1 MKQSK
6 EIRWKQRFENY
17 KRAFELLKRTVEIN
31 NHSEAEK
38 GGLIQFYEM
47 TFELAWKTLKDYLE
61 NQGII
66 AKLPRDIIKSAW
78 QNDIIDNGHL
88 WIEALEDRNL
98 TSHTY
103 NEDTATRVVKKIK
116 ENYFSLLQQLNNFL
130 LSKET

>member
-1 MKQSK
+1 MENFK

-17 KRAFELLKRTVEIN
+17 KRAFELLERTVEIN
-31 NHSEAEK
+31 NPSEAEK

-47 TFELAWKTLKDYLE
+47 AFELAWKTLKDYLE

-66 AKLPRDIIKSAW
+66 TKLPRDVIKKAW
-78 QNDIIDNGHL
+78 QSDIIDNGHL

-103 NEDTATRVVKKIK
+103 NEETANKVVKKIK
-116 ENYFSLLQQLNNFL
+116 ESYFFLLQQLNNFL
-130 LSKET
+130 LSEE